1 MFINT
6 TNLNAVEFELFKWLY
21 LITSLQNSCTFTG
34 RFAGAGGDQDATNS
48 VSSSDLIL
56 SLPQSFNSSQGM
68 KAEKP

>member
-6 TNLNAVEFELFKWLY
+6 TNLNAVEFELFRWLY
-21 LITSLQNSCTFTG
+21 LNTSLQNSCKFTG

-56 SLPQSFNSSQGM
+56 SLQRGFNSCQGM